1 MLMRIIIFGA
11 ANTGMSAFQLLRSR
25 YEIVAFSDNN
35 AELIGKKLFNVPI
48 IQPETI
54 SSIPRDFVVIAS
66 IYHVDIVKQLWAMG
80 VKDVKLFQPI
90 KEGND
95 CILLE
100 LNGGE
105 PFQNVIYKKF
115 ETELYRKGYLDERKT
130 NHQRRRRVLIIAYYF
145 PPIGGSPIQRTLKYV
160 KYLREYGYEPVVL
173 TTEINPDLG
182 KYSLDYSLLS
192 DIPEGIQ
199 VIRIKD
205 AYTYPDVVSKEK
217 SQEIFELL
225 YRISDSKEWMELYIK
240 AQKTQTKYI
249 LPDGFVLWANEC
261 IRHIEEYIDMQEID
275 LLYSTVPDWS
285 HHLVAYYLKQK
296 YGIKWVADYRDPW
309 VSNEAYV
316 SLYYPWM
323 TKEEIALD
331 QKLEKRLTEKMDSII
346 VAGGKWSV
354 DFVEN
359 YGVKVSKIKEITNG
373 YDEDDFKNIDVNT
386 KKNKK
391 FTLCYNGVVVHNRNP
406 IPVLRALNDM
416 IERREV
422 KKDEIRWIFNGW
434 ISEDYQKRMGQE
446 DRYHIVTQNGML
458 PHKESIRIAMQSDVM
473 VMYGEQGEKGY
484 LNYPGKFYEYLRIG
498 KPILCFSSSQSFQGE
513 VLHETGLGVNMDLDD
528 SEGIKKYL
536 GYQIALWRRGEN
548 ISVND
553 FKSIQKYERRNLT
566 RALADEFNRTLG
578 IDISIII
585 PLYKGVQFCNRLLK
599 IIRQNCSYQDFYKS
613 HSVEVIFVNDYPEE
627 KIIIEK
633 KENEFAIRLLCHEKN
648 QGIHAARVTGIKNS
662 RGQFIIMLD
671 QDDLVRENWLYS
683 QWNCIQEAQSDVCLC
698 NGWDGKFRLLHDSRE
713 FEQRIKDDNYLFKN
727 GNPIMSPGQAII
739 KKERI
744 PREWLDNLQKINGT
758 DDFLLWIMMKKQGC
772 SFAVNKEC
780 LYYHT
785 SERTKDSVNVRH
797 MINSLKEM
805 RQILS
810 TTGKFLNENNKSDL
824 DQYIKWREDTE
835 LSMQTLKERNM
846 LFVMKTWLDMR
857 NQGMEI
863 ASFLEKR
870 QYLHIAVYGM
880 GNIGESLFY
889 ELNNSGIHIDYAI
902 DSSSCVK
909 DFDEE
914 LTILNWADEFPDVDA
929 VIVTMMVGYDD
940 VIHAL
945 KARLK
950 RPVITVYDL
959 ILDMQSELLAKTLE
973 LLN

>member
-1 MLMRIIIFGA
+1 M
-11 ANTGMSAFQLLRSR
+11 
-25 YEIVAFSDNN
+25 
-35 AELIGKKLFNVPI
+35 
-48 IQPETI
+48 ET
-54 SSIPRDFVVIAS
+54 
-66 IYHVDIVKQLWAMG
+66 
-80 VKDVKLFQPI
+80 
-90 KEGND
+90 
-95 CILLE
+95 
-100 LNGGE
+100 
-105 PFQNVIYKKF
+105 
-115 ETELYRKGYLDERKT
+115 
-130 NHQRRRRVLIIAYYF
+130 
-145 PPIGGSPIQRTLKYV
+145 
-160 KYLREYGYEPVVL
+160 
-173 TTEINPDLG
+173 
-182 KYSLDYSLLS
+182 
-192 DIPEGIQ
+192 
-199 VIRIKD
+199 
-205 AYTYPDVVSKEK
+205 
-217 SQEIFELL
+217 
-225 YRISDSKEWMELYIK
+225 
-240 AQKTQTKYI
+240 
-249 LPDGFVLWANEC
+249 
-261 IRHIEEYIDMQEID
+261 
-275 LLYSTVPDWS
+275 
-285 HHLVAYYLKQK
+285 
-296 YGIKWVADYRDPW
+296 
-309 VSNEAYV
+309 
-316 SLYYPWM
+316 
-323 TKEEIALD
+323 
-331 QKLEKRLTEKMDSII
+331 KR
-346 VAGGKWSV
+346 
-354 DFVEN
+354 
-359 YGVKVSKIKEITNG
+359 
-373 YDEDDFKNIDVNT
+373 
-386 KKNKK
+386 
-391 FTLCYNGVVVHNRNP
+391 
-406 IPVLRALNDM
+406 
-416 IERREV
+416 
-422 KKDEIRWIFNGW
+422 
-434 ISEDYQKRMGQE
+434 
-446 DRYHIVTQNGML
+446 
-458 PHKESIRIAMQSDVM
+458 
-473 VMYGEQGEKGY
+473 
-484 LNYPGKFYEYLRIG
+484 
-498 KPILCFSSSQSFQGE
+498 
-513 VLHETGLGVNMDLDD
+513 
-528 SEGIKKYL
+528 
-536 GYQIALWRRGEN
+536 
-548 ISVND
+548 
-553 FKSIQKYERRNLT
+553 
-566 RALADEFNRTLG
+566 

-648 QGIHAARVTGIKNS
+648 QGIHAARMTGIKNS

-683 QWNCIQEAQSDVCLC
+683 QWNYIQETQSDVCLC
-698 NGWDGKFRLLHDSRE
+698 NGWDGKFRLLHDSKE

-739 KKERI
+739 KKECI

-889 ELNNSGIHIDYAI
+889 ELHNSGIHIDYAI

-914 LTILNWADEFPDVDA
+914 LTVLNWADEFPDVDA

-959 ILDMQSELLAKTLE
+959 ILDMQSELLEKTLE
-973 LLN
+973 MLN